1 MKLTQ
6 TKRPITLSEFNNR
19 KDERKHGKSIYF
31 SFLTLPNV
39 FVLDPGKMNKAQL
52 GKNYSGFLLLFTN
65 CKAIFKFHSKV
76 HWWVSKN
83 GLQFST
89 KLFHKFC
96 TVMPRNRTQFFNFSY
111 KVFSKQFSDAWK
123 WHFRHVWSWE

>member
-1 MKLTQ
+1 MTLTQ
-6 TKRPITLSEFNNR
+6 TKRPITLSEFNNW
-19 KDERKHGKSIYF
+19 KDERRSGGKYIF
-31 SFLTLPNV
+31 FIFLTLTWSK
-39 FVLDPGKMNKAQL
+39 GKWTRRNWERIIQV
-52 GKNYSGFLLLFTN
+52 FLLLFTN